1 MIHTPD
7 SSLPPSAQSWIANHR
22 AERLSATVSSLFND
36 YVHSLPWAGT
46 TGLDWSRM
54 PSCSSIDSSN
64 ASDAELDRWMRGTR
78 LSRSTHAALW
88 YSLESGGIVTPT
100 TAVIGSLTS
109 CSSTQQEFDSCSQ
122 WMLFAV
128 FLTSRDFFS
137 GGWEIESLRRRIDAP
152 DSESHSAT
160 AVVASVACGE
170 PGSGRALRVRSS
182 NARRRIRSIHGRS
195 THRAVRLVQVFRSTA
210 ARHRLGHVDSAISQC
225 RDDGVPLQ
233 RVTYS

>member
-1 MIHTPD
+1 MTMFTRSLGQEQRAWTGRACRHVVRLIRVTHRTPN
-7 SSLPPSAQSWIANHR
+7 SIVGCGELGFR
-22 AERLSATVSSLFND
+22 AA
-36 YVHSLPWAGT
+36 P
-46 TGLDWSRM
+46 
-54 PSCSSIDSSN
+54 
-64 ASDAELDRWMRGTR
+64 MRRSGTR
-78 LSRSTHAALW
+78 LNRAGS
-88 YSLESGGIVTPT
+88 SLLRPQ
-100 TAVIGSLTS
+100 SLARGTS

>member
-100 TAVIGSLTS
+100 TAVIGSLD
-109 CSSTQQEFDSCSQ
+109 E
-122 WMLFAV
+122 LFQYSAGVRFV
-128 FLTSRDFFS
+128 FAMD
-137 GGWEIESLRRRIDAP
+137 
-152 DSESHSAT
+152 
-160 AVVASVACGE
+160 
-170 PGSGRALRVRSS
+170 ALR
-182 NARRRIRSIHGRS
+182 
-195 THRAVRLVQVFRSTA
+195 
-210 ARHRLGHVDSAISQC
+210 
-225 RDDGVPLQ
+225 GVPDFAGLLQ
-233 RVTYS
+233 WGLGDRVFATTH